1 MSEPPTKTGIVV
13 DKRYMEHD
21 PGSHHV
27 ESPERLRA
35 IYELFED
42 PDFKDKFVK
51 VEPRQA
57 THEELYWNHTKGHIE
72 RIAATAGKAF
82 SCLDPDTRTSETS
95 YDVALL
101 AVGGVFSLI
110 DALFD
115 KKITDGFALVRP
127 PGHHA
132 EADQAMGFCLFN
144 NIALGAHYLIN
155 RYGLKKILIVDWDIH
170 HGNGTQHSFYD
181 RSDVL
186 YFSTHQFPYYPGTGN
201 FSETGSGAGEGYTV
215 NVPLPGGQD
224 EGEYTAIF
232 QNILR
237 PVALEYKPEIA
248 LVSAGFDIY
257 YKDPLGTMQVT
268 EKGFAGLTRILMD
281 IAEAC
286 CKKRL
291 LLVLEGGYNVLGQK
305 ESVRAVLNELSGT
318 SILSQDFVPTG
329 KNQAPVVIKKVR
341 DVHKKYWSCFR

>member
-1 MSEPPTKTGIVV
+1 MSEASIITGVVV
-13 DKRYMEHD
+13 DNRYMEHD
-21 PGSHHV
+21 AGPYHV

-35 IYELFED
+35 IYNLFEEL
-42 PDFKDKFVK
+42 DFKNKFIR
-51 VEPRQA
+51 VEPRPA
-57 THEELYWNHTKGHIE
+57 THEELSWNHTKGHIE

-82 SCLDPDTRTSETS
+82 SYLDPDTRTSETS

-110 DALFD
+110 DALLD
-115 KKITDGFALVRP
+115 KEIANGFALVRP

-132 EADQAMGFCLFN
+132 EAGQAMGFCLFN

-155 RYGLKKILIVDWDIH
+155 RYGLKRILIVDWDIH
-170 HGNGTQHSFYD
+170 HGNGTQHSFYE
-181 RSDVL
+181 RPDVL

-224 EGEYTAIF
+224 EGEYVAIF

-237 PVALEYKPEIA
+237 PVALEYKPEIV

-281 IAEAC
+281 IAETC
-286 CKKRL
+286 CEKRL

-305 ESVRAVLNELSGT
+305 ESVRAVLNELSGA
-318 SILSQDFVPTG
+318 SIPGRDFEPPG
-329 KNQAPVVIKKVR
+329 DDQASVVIKKVK
-341 DVHKKYWSCFR
+341 DIHKKYWPCFR